1 MNHPLHRPEPQ
12 KSEPA
17 LSDSFIDWW
26 FSPWS
31 YAGDEGQSDGPASAL
46 STLTSSD
53 MLARRDAYRLW
64 CAELKV
70 AADLPPHFDPAWSIV
85 ATSEPQE
92 FAATLRLFGA
102 VIAAC
107 GRDELLL
114 GELPFDDRRWCM
126 SIASTQALTTAPRP
140 AASLAERGAQELKD
154 RLDAG
159 FYGIWSRLR
168 LLLSPPLRVAVDRQ
182 TNESSRAPLAAGAVA
197 RGQRC
202 WRLCRERAGTASHIS
217 R

>member
-1 MNHPLHRPEPQ
+1 MNHPLQRPEQQ
-12 KSEPA
+12 KSVPA

-26 FSPWS
+26 FNPWS
-31 YAGDEGQSDGPASAL
+31 YSDEEGQSEAQTSAL

-53 MLARRDAYRLW
+53 PLARRDTYRLW

-70 AADLPPHFDPAWSIV
+70 AADLPPHFDPAWSIA
-85 ATSEPQE
+85 ATAEPKE

-107 GRDELLL
+107 GRDEPLL

-126 SIASTQALTTAPRP
+126 SIASTQALTAAPRP
-140 AASLAERGAQELKD
+140 AASLAERGALELKD

-168 LLLSPPLRVAVDRQ
+168 LLLAPTLREAVDRQ
-182 TNESSRAPLAAGAVA
+182 SGESSRALLAAGAVA

-202 WRLCRERAGTASHIS
+202 WRLCRERAGTASYIS